1 MHIYFMFMYM
11 LGTLKADHWRLGTG
25 TPKCHISA
33 GVKALGLEIKVIEDN
48 MAKTAV
54 DLSENP
60 GSADELV
67 RDLEDSGYPVGGS
80 REQFIRQPDGLAAAT
95 SELVA
100 APVQLDKGSAQR
112 IRATPSEDESRSD
125 GDVPNQGNAADSTRE
140 G

>member
-1 MHIYFMFMYM
+1 MSKYIWQ
-11 LGTLKADHWRLGTG
+11 LTDIPSKLT
-25 TPKCHISA
+25 TP
-33 GVKALGLEIKVIEDN
+33 ALQIGLVEAN
-48 MAKTAV
+48 RAKTAV
-54 DLSENP
+54 SPFEDR